1 MLGNDTMP
9 AMNNNVNSGLKFLG
23 FGGKLRREK
32 KQETK
37 NENKEF
43 PDFIHITKL
52 YPQEEPKKIKFC
64 FVTFVGFIIQYL
76 K

>member
-1 MLGNDTMP
+1 MSAGQDNDTMP
-9 AMNNNVNSGLKFLG
+9 AMNNNVNSGLKFLV

-52 YPQEEPKKIKFC
+52 FISSGGVKKDKILS
-64 FVTFVGFIIQYL
+64 VL
-76 K
+76 